1 MKWLF
6 VKTVLIVWLFMM
18 IVGFVGKNHVNDI
31 DFDTFVNSIVK
42 EEHKTGM
49 VECST
54 LKIKE
59 VYSINK

>member
-31 DFDTFVNSIVK
+31 DFDTFVNSIV
-42 EEHKTGM
+42 
-49 VECST
+49 
-54 LKIKE
+54 
-59 VYSINK
+59 